1 MKLDQHLSAISGTIL
16 IIFFCIITVFM
27 RYISQQNPL
36 IKSGFALV
44 LLFFAW
50 ILIYQFYK
58 HLPWP
63 YDLMIVVVLGSG
75 ITSLVLLF
83 KSHIFHQ
90 ILGLFIYF
98 ISLQSLNHFLKVRQ
112 ENRPY
117 LEKWRDIIKG
127 IFVITLPALLI
138 LMIVI
143 NVVLPIMNR

>member
-1 MKLDQHLSAISGTIL
+1 MKLDQHLSAISGIIL
-16 IIFFCIITVFM
+16 IGFFCIVTVFM

-58 HLPWP
+58 HLAWP

-75 ITSLVLLF
+75 ITSLVLFF

-127 IFVITLPALLI
+127 IFVVTLPGLLI

-143 NVVLPIMNR
+143 NVVLPMINR

>member
-16 IIFFCIITVFM
+16 IGFFCIITVFM

-44 LLFFAW
+44 LFFFAW

-98 ISLQSLNHFLKVRQ
+98 ISLQSLSHFLKVRQ
-112 ENRPY
+112 KDRPY

-127 IFVITLPALLI
+127 IFIVTLPGLLI

-143 NVVLPIMNR
+143 NVVLPMINR